1 MKNLLFLLADQFRFD
16 ALGAENPLVQTP
28 HLDALAEA
36 GARFTRAYTPLPVC
50 APARQALYTGRHPDS
65 FGAYWNY
72 GFFPT
77 PPISPEGA
85 WPRALKAMGYSCGFI
100 GKWNVSPVDG
110 PEAFGYDTVVSAAQ
124 YSDGGAQYT
133 GGWLGCESPV
143 PLEQAK
149 PHWLADRAI
158 EFIGAQRGPWHLFV
172 DIGMPHLP
180 CRPSAPFS
188 RMYDPAAIP
197 EWPGWNDTFE
207 NKPFAHEQQAW
218 NWNLESMPWEEMAG
232 QVARYYGMV
241 SQIDDAIGRILRHID
256 LRDTLVVFTSD
267 HGDMCGNHRMLDK
280 HCTLYQD
287 IVRVPLILAG
297 PGIEAQVNDNLVSNC
312 LDLPVTLASL
322 LGFAPPEGAHGQSL
336 FGPARKT
343 ITSSGNGQQFGMFN
357 SRMITDGHLKYVWN
371 LTDIDELYDLDADK
385 GECHNLIREQ
395 YDSPALKALRADLY
409 ADLKAHGDPFI
420 RHGWLDGQ
428 LLGERKHKPWRESQ

>member
-100 GKWNVSPVDG
+100 GKWNVSPADG

-149 PHWLADRAI
+149 THWLADRAI

-218 NWNLESMPWEEMAG
+218 NWNLEAMPWAEMAG

-241 SQIDDAIGRILRHID
+241 SQIDDAIGRILRHVD

-297 PGIEAQVNDNLVSNC
+297 PGVEE
-312 LDLPVTLASL
+312 
-322 LGFAPPEGAHGQSL
+322 EGAPHERIDFRRGVPGAEDRPRVPDLDPGVVPRHERGRSAACAAVLVRRAAGRQDL
-336 FGPARKT
+336 VLHRDHQGRVGGTRPEPALRGDGVVAGPRMANPARPR
-343 ITSSGNGQQFGMFN
+343 GA
-357 SRMITDGHLKYVWN
+357 R
-371 LTDIDELYDLDADK
+371 
-385 GECHNLIREQ
+385 
-395 YDSPALKALRADLY
+395 
-409 ADLKAHGDPFI
+409 
-420 RHGWLDGQ
+420 
-428 LLGERKHKPWRESQ
+428 